1 MVDAVNKKWM
11 MVLESIESFSSSQN
25 TEAKP
30 KTMPRSPARQMDKKF
45 AAKTDLEL
53 SIKLG
58 FAREKS
64 PSAKI

>member
-11 MVLESIESFSSSQN
+11 IVLVSIENLSSSQI

-30 KTMPRSPARQMDKKF
+30 KTMPRSPERQIDKKF
-45 AAKTDLEL
+45 AEKTDLEL

-58 FAREKS
+58 FAIEKS